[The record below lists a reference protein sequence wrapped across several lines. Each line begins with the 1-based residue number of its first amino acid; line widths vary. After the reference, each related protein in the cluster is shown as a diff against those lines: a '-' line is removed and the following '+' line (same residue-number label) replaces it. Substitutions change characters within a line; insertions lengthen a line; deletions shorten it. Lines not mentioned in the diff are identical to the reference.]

1 MKFNSDVIEEGKKK
15 KTIFKWNFNKKNY
28 ALEFSGEGRR
38 PQSFGWLLRAYP
50 DYFNVHDESITKK
63 YKDSNKAINEFIK
76 DEGFDGFVLEKKIKA
91 SNNEKVNSFKLDLP
105 KICKHLDREGKFTK
119 QVRRQPIKAIKDKLI
134 ERSMSSCEIT
144 GYKLFS
150 KNELDIN
157 KTNFMSKM
165 LEIVFDHRVPLFK
178 GGSDDNT
185 KIDNWQVISWY
196 VNNEKNKVCKNCYE
210 TNCEECALAFP
221 ENNEEI
227 KPTKQNLKDLL
238 IS

>member
-1 MKFNSDVIEEGKKK
+1 MKFKYEIIEKDKKK
-15 KTIFKWNFNKKNY
+15 ITIFKWHFNKKDY
-28 ALEFSGEGRR
+28 SLEFAGTGRR
-38 PQSFGWLLRAYP
+38 THSFGWLLEKYP
-50 DYFNVHDESITKK
+50 EYFNVHDELITKK
-63 YKDSNKAINEFIK
+63 YKDSNKAVNEFIK
-76 DEGFDGFVLEKKIKA
+76 DEGFDGFVLEKKIQA

-105 KICKHLDREGKFTK
+105 KICKHIDRDGKFAK
-119 QVRRQPIKAIKDKLI
+119 QVRRQPNKVIKSELLK
-134 ERSMSSCEIT
+134 RSMSSCEIT

-150 KNELDIN
+150 KKELKKN

-185 KIDNWQVISWY
+185 NLDNWQVLSWY

-210 TNCEECALAFP
+210 NNCDDCALAYP
-221 ENNEEI
+221 ENSIKI

-238 IS
+238 IF